1 MPKLKISTNEEI
13 IVNKFTPND
22 IPRCVECNLICS
34 INLNYKGNY
43 EPYIFYECENG
54 HSGNISLEDYFKKCY
69 NFSISKEKCSN
80 CGKEQ
85 KEDKE
90 DFFFCCTCKIFICN
104 SCQIKH
110 SEDKHLFTNIR
121 RYDSLCTKH
130 SNLYSAYCT
139 KCKKNLCVYCL
150 KSHRTHELINLS
162 ELFYSK
168 KKKYILIEEMN
179 NIENI
184 IKDLDKIKEKI
195 VSEINKI
202 KESTKLEMKLIN
214 ILIKSYDY
222 EETQKNQNYNVILN
236 MKKIDKIFKS
246 NKIKIYEKMHK
257 ESINYLNDLQNLKNI
272 ASTFQENFKTL
283 KNHTS
288 SVYYISKLS
297 DGRLISSS
305 DDNLIN
311 IYKKD
316 SYDLQVS
323 IKEHE
328 KAVYCF
334 TELKD
339 GRIISCSSDKTMK
352 IIKLLEDNKYQVDQT
367 LEGHTDTVCK
377 VIEIKENE
385 LISISYD
392 KTMKIWK
399 LNKDNT
405 FEYIL
410 NVIFQYYNS
419 YCNIFKINE
428 EQFVTSSCSDAC
440 LKFWNAKNY
449 SNIETIKDISIEWTF
464 YSICLIDNDLLC
476 VGGNDSK
483 GFYLI
488 KISSHQLIKNILGP
502 KTIYSIKECVD
513 GLFLCSI
520 INENGNYSLAKYEYD
535 FENKNLKKV
544 IEKEN
549 AHGNNYIYSAI
560 ELNRK
565 TIASCSGDNSIK
577 LWEI

>member
-1 MPKLKISTNEEI
+1 
-13 IVNKFTPND
+13 
-22 IPRCVECNLICS
+22 
-34 INLNYKGNY
+34 
-43 EPYIFYECENG
+43 
-54 HSGNISLEDYFKKCY
+54 
-69 NFSISKEKCSN
+69 
-80 CGKEQ
+80 
-85 KEDKE
+85 
-90 DFFFCCTCKIFICN
+90 
-104 SCQIKH
+104 
-110 SEDKHLFTNIR
+110 
-121 RYDSLCTKH
+121 
-130 SNLYSAYCT
+130 
-139 KCKKNLCVYCL
+139 
-150 KSHRTHELINLS
+150 
-162 ELFYSK
+162 
-168 KKKYILIEEMN
+168 MN

-184 IKDLDKIKEKI
+184 IKDLDIIKEKI

-246 NKIKIYEKMHK
+246 NKIKMYEKIHK

-272 ASTFQENFKTL
+272 VSTFQENFKTL

-367 LEGHTDTVCK
+367 LEGHKGAVYK

-392 KTMKIWK
+392 KSMKIWK
-399 LNKDNT
+399 LNK
-405 FEYIL
+405 IL
-410 NVIFQYYNS
+410 LN
-419 YCNIFKINE
+419 
-428 EQFVTSSCSDAC
+428 
-440 LKFWNAKNY
+440 
-449 SNIETIKDISIEWTF
+449 
-464 YSICLIDNDLLC
+464 
-476 VGGNDSK
+476 
-483 GFYLI
+483 
-488 KISSHQLIKNILGP
+488 
-502 KTIYSIKECVD
+502 
-513 GLFLCSI
+513 LFLLHI
-520 INENGNYSLAKYEYD
+520 INHYLLSTLSLMSIQ
-535 FENKNLKKV
+535 LKCF
-544 IEKEN
+544 
-549 AHGNNYIYSAI
+549 
-560 ELNRK
+560 L
-565 TIASCSGDNSIK
+565 
-577 LWEI
+577 